1 MLRSLLIISLFILLS
16 LTTSGQ
22 ETDGFRFINPN
33 QRSLKIKFK
42 LVNNLIIIPVQL
54 NGVELSFL
62 LDTGVDK
69 TLLIALEAGD
79 SLDLK
84 QTHKINIRGL
94 GTDDSF
100 GAYQSNGNY
109 LEIGEA
115 VNPNQSVYYIIDQNN
130 HLTSGLGLPVNGI
143 IGYDLFENFIVRI
156 DYKGKNIKLY
166 QPDRFKRKLKHYEM
180 LPLQFYRNK
189 PYLSITALDETITKS
204 SLNLLLDTG
213 NGSSFWFIEKEL
225 IAIPELYFEDILG
238 YGFSSVIKGKRSK
251 VNQVNFGKYKFKSP
265 NVAYPE
271 IDQILQVENNL
282 LRDGTVG
289 SEILRRFKLFVDY
302 PNKQIFFRANSSLK
316 EPFNYDKSGLILDYD
331 GVKVVEE
338 VKRIKM
344 NSNLHTSEFNTQS
357 TSRSLIISVVVKP
370 KISVKSI
377 RDLSPAQEV
386 EILPGDELLK
396 INGKNA
402 YSLDLEEIRDILA
415 GKKGSRIK
423 LVFLR
428 NEEEI
433 KKEFYL
439 RDRFEDLMNNSKN

>member
-1 MLRSLLIISLFILLS
+1 
-16 LTTSGQ
+16 
-22 ETDGFRFINPN
+22 
-33 QRSLKIKFK
+33 
-42 LVNNLIIIPVQL
+42 
-54 NGVELSFL
+54 
-62 LDTGVDK
+62 
-69 TLLIALEAGD
+69 
-79 SLDLK
+79 
-84 QTHKINIRGL
+84 
-94 GTDDSF
+94 
-100 GAYQSNGNY
+100 
-109 LEIGEA
+109 
-115 VNPNQSVYYIIDQNN
+115 
-130 HLTSGLGLPVNGI
+130 
-143 IGYDLFENFIVRI
+143 
-156 DYKGKNIKLY
+156 
-166 QPDRFKRKLKHYEM
+166 
-180 LPLQFYRNK
+180 
-189 PYLSITALDETITKS
+189 
-204 SLNLLLDTG
+204 
-213 NGSSFWFIEKEL
+213 
-225 IAIPELYFEDILG
+225 LG
-238 YGFSSVIKGKRSK
+238 YGFSSVINGKRSK